1 MGDDELVEAARDGDV
16 RAFGRLV
23 ELHQPR
29 LYGMLAKMTG
39 DAELALD
46 LTQDAFIRAWE
57 GLGGFEG
64 RAAFSTWLYRIA
76 VRLAYDAR
84 RQENRSEDPE
94 ALTRVADPA
103 PGPDDRL
110 ERSVEA
116 EELRRRIDALPAM
129 QRAVVVLRT
138 YNDLPYRE
146 IAKILETTEGSAR
159 VSFHHAIA
167 RLKEGYLRGT
177 RSRGRWTDT

>member
-1 MGDDELVEAARDGDV
+1 MGDDELVQAARGGDA

-39 DAELALD
+39 DSELALD
-46 LTQDAFIRAWE
+46 LTQDAFIRAWD
-57 GLGGFEG
+57 GLGRFEG
-64 RAAFSTWLYRIA
+64 RSAFSTWLYRIA

-84 RQENRSEDPE
+84 RDQKPPDDPE
-94 ALTRVADPA
+94 ALTRIADPT

-110 ERSVEA
+110 ESSLEA
-116 EELRRRIDALPAM
+116 EELRRRIDALPEM
-129 QRAVVVLRT
+129 QRAVVTLRT

-159 VSFHHAIA
+159 VSFHHAIT

-177 RSRGRWTDT
+177 RSMGR